1 MVEDFAGQAS
11 TLANQLRVVGDDIAE
26 EVVKKLLHYVPDD
39 LEQIVLSIET
49 LLDLSIATRGGD
61 WTPRDG
67 AWWFIQQGR

>member
-11 TLANQLRVVGDDIAE
+11 NLANQLQVVGVDIAE

-49 LLDLSIATRGGD
+49 LLDLSIAARGGD
-61 WTPRDG
+61 WTPHDG
-67 AWWFIQQGR
+67 AWWLIQQGR